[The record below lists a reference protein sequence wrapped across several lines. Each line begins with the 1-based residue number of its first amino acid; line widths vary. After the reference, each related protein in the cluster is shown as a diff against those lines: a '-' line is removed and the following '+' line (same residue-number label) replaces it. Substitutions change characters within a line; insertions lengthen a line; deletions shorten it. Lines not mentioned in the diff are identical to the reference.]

1 MSSPEAALQTM
12 VRNLEKQ
19 TGKSFEEWIKIV
31 RASKLTKARQIT
43 DFLKAEHGLSFGYAN
58 TIALKALGSDAGS
71 STAEDLIEAQY
82 AGAKA
87 QLKPIYD
94 ALLAAVQKFG
104 SDVEIAPKKAY
115 VSLRRKKQFACF
127 QPSTVT
133 RMDVGINLK
142 GTAPTARLELSGSFN
157 AMVSHRVRIT
167 KEAEVDKELIGWLRK
182 AYDAS

>member
-1 MSSPEAALQTM
+1 MSSPEASFQTM

-19 TGKSFEEWIKIV
+19 TGKTFEQWIKIA
-31 RASKLTKARQIT
+31 RASNLTKVREIVN
-43 DFLKAEHGLSFGYAN
+43 FLKAEHGLTFGYAN

-71 STAEDLIEAQY
+71 SNTEDLISAQY

-94 ALLAAVQKFG
+94 ALLAEVRKFG
-104 SDVEIAPKKAY
+104 DDLEIAPKKAY

-127 QPSTVT
+127 QPSTAT

-142 GTAPTARLELSGSFN
+142 GAAPTERLELSGSFN
-157 AMVSHRVRIT
+157 AMVSHRVRVT
-167 KEAEVDKELIGWLRK
+167 KTAEVDKELIGWLRK

>member
-12 VRNLEKQ
+12 IKNLEKQ
-19 TGKSFEEWIKIV
+19 TGKSLDEWVKIAE
-31 RASKLTKARQIT
+31 ASKLSKAREIT
-43 DFLKAEHGLSFGYAN
+43 NFLKAEHGLTFGYAN
-58 TIALKALGSDAGS
+58 LIALKTLKSDAGS
-71 STAEDLIEAQY
+71 ANEDDLIATQY

-104 SDVEIAPKKAY
+104 DDVEVAPKKAY

-127 QPSTVT
+127 QPSTAT

-142 GTAPTARLELSGSFN
+142 DTGTTDRLELSGSFN
-157 AMVSHRVRIT
+157 SMVSHRVRVAK
-167 KEAEVDKELIGWLRK
+167 KEEVDKELIGWLRK
-182 AYDAS
+182 AYDQS

>member
-1 MSSPEAALQTM
+1 MSSPEAAMQTM

-19 TGKSFEEWIKIV
+19 TGKSFEEWIKIA

-43 DFLKAEHGLSFGYAN
+43 DFLKAEHGLTFGYAN
-58 TIALKALGSDAGS
+58 TIALKALGTDAGS
-71 STAEDLIEAQY
+71 SSAEDLVGAQY
-82 AGAKA
+82 SGAKA

-104 SDVEIAPKKAY
+104 DDVEVAPKKAY

-127 QPSTVT
+127 QPSTAT

-142 GTAPTARLELSGSFN
+142 DTAPTERLELSGSFN

-167 KEAEVDKELIGWLRK
+167 KEAEVDKQLIGWLRK

>member
-1 MSSPEAALQTM
+1 MSSPDAAYQTM

-19 TGKSFEEWIKIV
+19 TGKSFEQWLRI
-31 RASKLTKARQIT
+31 AQSSNLTKAREILN
-43 DFLKAEHGLSFGYAN
+43 FLKAEHGLTYGYAN
-58 TIALKALGSDAGS
+58 LIALKALGSDAGS
-71 STAEDLIEAQY
+71 SNADDLIGAQY

-94 ALLAAVQKFG
+94 ELLAEVQKFG
-104 SDVEIAPKKAY
+104 ADVEVAPKKAY

-127 QPSTVT
+127 QPSTAT

-157 AMVSHRVRIT
+157 SMVSHRVRVT
-167 KEAEVDKELIGWLRK
+167 KKEEIDKELIGWLRK
-182 AYDAS
+182 AYGAS